1 MIFEKL
7 RLLVMIEGFLFFRK
21 GAFLIV
27 QLLTNENKRLDPL
40 AEGAQKRAKTKK
52 VGTL

>member
-1 MIFEKL
+1 
-7 RLLVMIEGFLFFRK
+7 MIEGFLFFRK